1 VISQIRRFHFLKFF
15 LHYDLEW
22 FSSKIL
28 SVHHFPHHYLVIRY
42 FRRCVLILV
51 FQLVQQSK
59 ESGVNFH
66 SNSTLPVVW
75 KEDVP
80 EKQEAS
86 NAPRKLMTSQGW
98 EKNSTIACPKPVLST
113 DPLSSLQCKSQP
125 RINICKVETHWNYA

>member
-1 VISQIRRFHFLKFF
+1 
-15 LHYDLEW
+15 
-22 FSSKIL
+22 
-28 SVHHFPHHYLVIRY
+28 
-42 FRRCVLILV
+42 VLILV

-86 NAPRKLMTSQGW
+86 NAPRKLMTSHGW

-113 DPLSSLQCKSQP
+113 DRYRHFNAKASQGL
-125 RINICKVETHWNYA
+125 IFVKLKLIGIMLNILLRHDNM